1 MYASLILPE
10 GRPKLRWTDMIHKD
24 LKDTDIQKELAE
36 DKVAWR
42 AAIKPL
48 RDTNKCV

>member
-1 MYASLILPE
+1 
-10 GRPKLRWTDMIHKD
+10 MIHKD

-42 AAIKPL
+42 ATIKPL
-48 RDTNKCV
+48 RDTNKYV